1 MTMKTKRRL
10 AIGGGTTLCAV
21 LTILIAITSIPENE
35 QQLTANVPETSSVST
50 VITLNKEKPESI
62 NNNGDADNIS
72 GESSADPQIESDYN
86 APIENNTIVIEQ
98 DIPDIETEQ
107 SVPAAP
113 PEIEDEPMLTTP
125 NTEPT
130 YTPEQHQP
138 DAQITTAPTPASTP
152 RHGDTKDGMIY
163 INGFGWVRN
172 DGGGGIG
179 EPASD
184 MYENGNKIGSFG

>member
-10 AIGGGTTLCAV
+10 AIGSGTTLCAA

-35 QQLTANVPETSSVST
+35 QLTANIPETSSVST
-50 VITLNKEKPESI
+50 VNTSDKEKPERI
-62 NNNGDADNIS
+62 NNNEDADNIS
-72 GESSADPQIESDYN
+72 SSADPQTEPDCN
-86 APIENNTIVIEQ
+86 APIASDVIVIEQ
-98 DIPDIETEQ
+98 DIPDTDTEQ
-107 SVPAAP
+107 RVPSEP
-113 PEIEDEPMLTTP
+113 PQIEDEPMLTTP
-125 NTEPT
+125 NTAPT

-138 DAQITTAPTPASTP
+138 APQITTAPTPSSTP
-152 RHGDTKDGMIY
+152 SHGDTKDGMIY
-163 INGFGWVRN
+163 INGFGWVKN

>member
-50 VITLNKEKPESI
+50 VITANMEKPERA
-62 NNNGDADNIS
+62 NNEDADNIS
-72 GESSADPQIESDYN
+72 GESRADPQIEPDFY
-86 APIENNTIVIEQ
+86 APIESDVIVIEQ
-98 DIPDIETEQ
+98 DIPDTDTEQ
-107 SVPAAP
+107 RVPSESP
-113 PEIEDEPMLTTP
+113 QIEDEPMLTTP
-125 NTEPT
+125 NDPT
-130 YTPEQHQP
+130 YTPEQHQQ

-163 INGFGWVRN
+163 INGFGWVSN